1 MGLDT
6 FFAAVW
12 AIFRGPLLVL
22 AAPAIPLFLICPAV
36 IGWMI
41 FRELRKNG

>member
-12 AIFRGPLLVL
+12 EIFKGPLLFL
-22 AAPAIPLFLICPAV
+22 AAPAIPVFLICLAV
-36 IGWMI
+36 IGSMTV
-41 FRELRKNG
+41 RELRKK